1 MCLENNHWSLIE
13 MIQDKNSDN
22 WFSFSSHFQH
32 SRHEN
37 IKNNKKISIKKSK
50 LLEKFDMKRKSSF
63 VEIRKKYR
71 YFLSQYAKLLLNES
85 FAKECK
91 KPVLVLKQSA
101 KVATYSR

>member
-1 MCLENNHWSLIE
+1 
-13 MIQDKNSDN
+13 
-22 WFSFSSHFQH
+22 
-32 SRHEN
+32 
-37 IKNNKKISIKKSK
+37 
-50 LLEKFDMKRKSSF
+50 MKRESSF